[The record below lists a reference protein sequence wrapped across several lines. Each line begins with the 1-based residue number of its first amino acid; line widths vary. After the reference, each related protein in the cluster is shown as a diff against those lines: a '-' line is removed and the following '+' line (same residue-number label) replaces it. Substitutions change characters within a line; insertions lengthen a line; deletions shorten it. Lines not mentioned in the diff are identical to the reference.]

1 MLASQLGIALG
12 AKLSTAV
19 IEVHGEGGVVVIRQP
34 MIATWWSLWS
44 MTTFV
49 AALRRDKLRQLN
61 GGCGS

>member
-19 IEVHGEGGVVVIRQP
+19 MEVCGEGGVVVTRQP

-49 AALRRDKLRQLN
+49 AALR
-61 GGCGS
+61 